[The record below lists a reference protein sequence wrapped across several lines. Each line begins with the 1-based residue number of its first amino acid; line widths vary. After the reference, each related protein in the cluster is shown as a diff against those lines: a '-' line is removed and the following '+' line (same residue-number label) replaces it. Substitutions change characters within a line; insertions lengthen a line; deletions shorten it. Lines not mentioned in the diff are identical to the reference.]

1 MTDIEAMIGRLNAR
15 GGISRAAVE
24 AVIDAIIE
32 QKFSEYVR
40 DMQQRGL
47 SPDEIES
54 SLEIQ
59 TEMAREWKAHVLHEA
74 DETFFSP
81 PIDALSCRLTIAV
94 HLPRLSR
101 PWSIA
106 PRG

>member
-1 MTDIEAMIGRLNAR
+1 MTDIQAMISRLNAR
-15 GGISRAAVE
+15 GNITRADVE
-24 AVIDAIIE
+24 AVLDTLIAE
-32 QKFSEYVR
+32 KFAEYVR

-74 DETFFSP
+74 DGLKIKNPKAPAATRAMEG
-81 PIDALSCRLTIAV
+81 
-94 HLPRLSR
+94 SR
-101 PWSIA
+101 ATRIEPS
-106 PRG
+106 